1 MRTFAASAIL
11 CLALSAAFAAAPPT
25 AGAEWYKWVDEDGVL
40 HVTDDPNR
48 VPREKRGRVEEV
60 SPDEL
65 PHVGEEGPPSAR
77 PVMEER
83 AAPAPEL
90 YGGRTLEWWK
100 ESFAAMRRDLAELK
114 KEIARKED
122 LVNVFEG
129 GRRFGQI
136 FTEEQVET
144 YQNYKDS
151 LSKDRESVEKIREE
165 VESLRSRARRAGV
178 PRSVRGGG

>member
-1 MRTFAASAIL
+1 MRPFTASAIF
-11 CLALSAAFAAAPPT
+11 CLALSAAFALAPSD

-40 HVTDDPNR
+40 HITDDPNR

-60 SPDEL
+60 SPEEF
-65 PHVGEEGPPSAR
+65 PHVGEEGPPSPG

-83 AAPAPEL
+83 AEPEVEL
-90 YGGRTLEWWK
+90 YGGQTLEWWK
-100 ESFAAMRRDLAELK
+100 ERLNALRRDIDELGS
-114 KEIARKED
+114 EIGRKED
-122 LVNVFEG
+122 FVNVFER

-151 LSKDRESVEKIREE
+151 LSRDRERLDEMRREL
-165 VESLRSRARRAGV
+165 ESLRSRARRAGV